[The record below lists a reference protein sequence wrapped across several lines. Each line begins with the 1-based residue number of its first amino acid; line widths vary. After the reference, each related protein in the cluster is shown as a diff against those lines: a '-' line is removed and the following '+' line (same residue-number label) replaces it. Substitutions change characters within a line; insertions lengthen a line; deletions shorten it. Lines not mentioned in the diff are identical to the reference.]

1 MKNKIIYYLI
11 VIYLRIVKYT
21 TSWTVINK
29 GNPDGAN
36 LFVVWH
42 NRTLVCLLG
51 IHKVVG
57 SNKLHSIV
65 SPSKDGQFL
74 SDLMASFGHRVI
86 LSSKESG
93 TGTKGL
99 RMAIDFL
106 NSAKQVVITPDG
118 SRGPRYHLKK
128 GTGFLLKKS
137 ATRYYVFALNVK
149 RRKLLNTWDKMVI
162 PLPFNRGVI
171 MGEYFDVDPK
181 KSVDELNEIVEAKLI
196 ELSIK
201 TDEYFNH
208 EPIVKDLS

>member
-21 TSWTVINK
+21 TSWTVINH
-29 GNPDGAN
+29 GNSDDAN

-51 IHKVVG
+51 INKVVG
-57 SNKLHSIV
+57 NNKLNSIV

-106 NSAKQVVITPDG
+106 NSGKQVVITPDG

-137 ATRYYVFALNVK
+137 GTRYYVFALNVK

-171 MGEYFDVDPK
+171 IGEYFDVDNN

-196 ELSIK
+196 ELSMK

-208 EPIVKDLS
+208 EPIRKA